1 MAAPSGIGEARR
13 TSVHRSGGNS
23 PGLNGFAQLVS
34 SNKLA
39 HSAAFRID
47 MDRPFDD
54 ALNGAGGLAGGRHG
68 GLAAIVGPL
77 SRQVGVIQQLGQGD
91 GLILGLGQ
99 FGLQAVDAPGLD
111 AGEGR
116 CGEQG
121 GEQGADH
128 ASFSVTGMPEGFRR
142 ITWAS
147 GKATPMGQRIP
158 TLANRLLAIRVMLT
172 AFPWFPPRT

>member
-54 ALNGAGGLAGGRHG
+54 ALNGAGGLAGGRDG
-68 GLAAIVGPL
+68 GLAAIVGLL
-77 SRQVGVIQQLGQGD
+77 SRQAGDIQLLSQGGSLVLG
-91 GLILGLGQ
+91 IVQ

-111 AGEGR
+111 AGEDR
-116 CGEQG
+116 RGEQG
-121 GEQGADH
+121 GEEGAGH
-128 ASFSVTGMPEGFRR
+128 ASFSVTGTPDGVRR
-142 ITWAS
+142 IT
-147 GKATPMGQRIP
+147 
-158 TLANRLLAIRVMLT
+158 
-172 AFPWFPPRT
+172 